1 MWFVQ
6 LRLNVGRI
14 TVGRIN
20 PTNFTNTAIFLP
32 SDTYPVQSFRH
43 DGNPRRVAQS
53 PVIINK
59 KSVDFA
65 LTDLLGLQLWKN

>member
-1 MWFVQ
+1 
-6 LRLNVGRI
+6 
-14 TVGRIN
+14 
-20 PTNFTNTAIFLP
+20 FLP
-32 SDTYPVQSFRH
+32 SDTYPVQSFFH

-53 PVIINK
+53 PAISNK